1 MEITKLYLLEKKE
14 LLIERYMQAVDVNN
28 TFTSNY
34 LRGKLSLI
42 DEILSDLKKE
52 A

>member
-14 LLIERYMQAVDVNN
+14 LLIEKYMQAVDMNN
-28 TFTSNY
+28 ISTSNF

-42 DEILSDLKKE
+42 DEIISDLKK
-52 A
+52 